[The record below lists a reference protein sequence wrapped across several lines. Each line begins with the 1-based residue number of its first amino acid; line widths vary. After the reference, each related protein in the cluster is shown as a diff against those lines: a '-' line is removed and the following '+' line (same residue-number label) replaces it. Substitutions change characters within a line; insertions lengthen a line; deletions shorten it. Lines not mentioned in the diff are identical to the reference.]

1 MRVFLRKRSVVMR
14 AVDTNVLVRYLAQ
27 DEAVQS
33 ARAVRI
39 VEGGSIFV
47 AKTVLLELEWV
58 MRSVYK
64 RAPAEVIRSIEQL
77 CGLPTVTVEDAQ
89 QVATALTY
97 AQGGFDLADALHAVS
112 LGPARSFVT
121 FDSDLVKKARKLG
134 LKLVS
139 AAQ

>member
-1 MRVFLRKRSVVMR
+1 MRKRNVVMR
-14 AVDTNVLVRYLAQ
+14 AVDTNVLVRYLAH
-27 DEAVQS
+27 DHAAQS
-33 ARAVRI
+33 ARAARI
-39 VEGGSIFV
+39 VEGGAIFV

-64 RAPAEVIRSIEQL
+64 RAPADVIRSIEEL

-89 QVATALTY
+89 QVALAFAYTK
-97 AQGGFDLADALHAVS
+97 GGFDLADALHAVS
-112 LGPARSFVT
+112 LGPAGGFVT

-134 LKLVS
+134 LKLVL